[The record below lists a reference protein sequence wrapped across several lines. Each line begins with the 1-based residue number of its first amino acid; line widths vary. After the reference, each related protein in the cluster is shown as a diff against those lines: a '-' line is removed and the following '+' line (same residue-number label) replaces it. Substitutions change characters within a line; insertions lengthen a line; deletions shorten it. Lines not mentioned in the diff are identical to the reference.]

1 MVLPASC
8 PHSMVVTMGNYRHKV
23 KVLNIPLSWGW
34 SQMTGAKRRKKLCAP
49 VICSHAQVG
58 HTTSTHK
65 YKVIPE
71 TCSQKIK
78 APAVPR
84 LCGPYMKLQMTYV
97 LDDVERNQI
106 M

>member
-8 PHSMVVTMGNYRHKV
+8 PHSMVVTMGNCKHKV
-23 KVLNIPLSWGW
+23 KVLDISLSLGW
-34 SQMTGAKRRKKLCAP
+34 SQMTGALRRKKLCAP

-58 HTTSTHK
+58 QMRCK

-84 LCGPYMKLQMTYV
+84 LCGPYMKLQMTCV